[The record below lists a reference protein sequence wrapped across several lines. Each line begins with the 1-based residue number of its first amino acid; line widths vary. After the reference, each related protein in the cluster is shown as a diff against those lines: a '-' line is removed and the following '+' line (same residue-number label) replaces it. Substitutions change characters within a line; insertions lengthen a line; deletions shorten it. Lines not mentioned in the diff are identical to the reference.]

1 VRNKPPISSS
11 TNTNTNT
18 NIDILS
24 KENAVL
30 LSWPAVPNT
39 QSYQVSYKPI
49 TSTTTTTTTTTAA
62 TATASTTTTGTAT
75 TGTTTATGTATTAT
89 GTATTTAEEFNLIV
103 SSGNN
108 TRINNLS
115 HGIQYEFSIAP
126 FSSEKG
132 LMDPVYSGEVSL
144 EVRNTIY

>member
-1 VRNKPPISSS
+1 M
-11 TNTNTNT
+11 
-18 NIDILS
+18 
-24 KENAVL
+24 
-30 LSWPAVPNT
+30 
-39 QSYQVSYKPI
+39 SYKPT
-49 TSTTTTTTTTTAA
+49 TSTTTTTTTTT
-62 TATASTTTTGTAT
+62 TASTTTTATAT
-75 TGTTTATGTATTAT
+75 AATTASTTATGTATTAT

-144 EVRNTIY
+144 EVRNTIYFVPMSVCYG

>member
-1 VRNKPPISSS
+1 M
-11 TNTNTNT
+11 
-18 NIDILS
+18 
-24 KENAVL
+24 
-30 LSWPAVPNT
+30 
-39 QSYQVSYKPI
+39 SYKPT

-62 TATASTTTTGTAT
+62 TTASTTTTAT
-75 TGTTTATGTATTAT
+75 TTTATGTATT

-144 EVRNTIY
+144 EVRNTIYFVPMSVCYG